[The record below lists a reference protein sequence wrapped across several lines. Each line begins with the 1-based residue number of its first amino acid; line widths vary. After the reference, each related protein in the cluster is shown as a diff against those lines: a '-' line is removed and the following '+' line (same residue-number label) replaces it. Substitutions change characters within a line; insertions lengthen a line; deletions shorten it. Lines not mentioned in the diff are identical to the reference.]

1 MTQSP
6 LPERFRTATEKL
18 TGTSPTADRQLGIAV
33 SGGPDSMALL
43 LLATQSYP
51 GAIAAA
57 TVDHQLRP
65 ESADEAKHVTDIC
78 AQLGVPHTILT
89 PTEPISGNLQSAARA
104 ARYALLEE
112 WRTAQSIDWI
122 ATAHH
127 ADDQLETVLMRL
139 LRGSGVDG
147 LSAIRPANGAIIR
160 PLLGIGKAEL
170 SDYLHTQGI
179 DAVSDPS
186 NTDPQFDRVR
196 MRDALVSL
204 PDFDPDRIARS
215 IGALR
220 DASQALDWIT
230 DQAAKAHI
238 VEAGQDAILSR
249 TDLPRE
255 LLRRLV
261 SRCLNLVDPDCR
273 PRGEALDRT
282 IAALSAGK
290 NCTIGQILCAVE
302 KSGKWRFSEAPP
314 RKTG

>member
-6 LPERFRTATEKL
+6 LPERFRTATEEL
-18 TGTSPTADRQLGIAV
+18 TGTPPTADRQLGIAV

-43 LLATQSYP
+43 LLAAQSYP

-57 TVDHQLRP
+57 TVDHQLRS
-65 ESADEAKHVTDIC
+65 ESADEAKHVAAIC
-78 AQLGVPHTILT
+78 EQLGVPHTILT
-89 PTEPISGNLQSAARA
+89 PSEPISGNLQSSARE

-112 WRTAQSIDWI
+112 WRTANRIAWI

-127 ADDQLETVLMRL
+127 ADDQLETIMMRL

-160 PLLGIGKAEL
+160 PLLGIRRVEL
-170 SDYLHTQGI
+170 SDYLAAKGI
-179 DAVSDPS
+179 EAISDPS

-196 MRDALVSL
+196 MRDALASF
-204 PDFDPDRIARS
+204 PDFEPDRIARS
-215 IGALR
+215 IAALR
-220 DASQALDWIT
+220 DASEALDWMT
-230 DQAAKAHI
+230 DQTADTHI
-238 VEAGQDAILSR
+238 VEAAQEAILSP
-249 TDLPRE
+249 DNLPRE

-261 SRCLNLVDPDCR
+261 SRCLNLVDPDYH

-282 IAALSAGK
+282 IATLSAGK
-290 NCTIGQILCAVE
+290 NCTIGQILCTVE
-302 KSGKWRFSEAPP
+302 KSGKWRFSDAPP